1 MRFSKSSLI
10 LSLVLLS
17 QSAFALERF
26 SSKAC
31 LDGNF
36 KTKIAHKGPLFGLLP
51 HELVVEKKNCL
62 IKVSYRRYLPKEW
75 IVDVCREP
83 VHIKVSAATG
93 TDVAKKIEECVKPDK
108 SRNTSDFCGQY
119 FDLVD
124 VIQDDGLIFAEGDR
138 DSLSTPH
145 GRTYCTYLLLERYL
159 TDNVLYSRYTDV
171 PSVFDKPGHAAV
183 PTVTPVDAVPVQ
195 PPAPAPAAPQAAAPA
210 PAKP

>member
-1 MRFSKSSLI
+1 MRFSKSSLV
-10 LSLVLLS
+10 LSAVLLA
-17 QSAFALERF
+17 QPALALERF

-31 LDGNF
+31 LEGNF
-36 KTKIAHKGPLFGLLP
+36 KTKIAHRGPLFGLLP

-62 IKVSYRRYLPKEW
+62 VKVSYRRYLPKEW
-75 IVDVCREP
+75 VIDVCREP
-83 VHIKVSAATG
+83 VHIKVAAATG
-93 TDVAKKIEECVKPDK
+93 TDVAKKVEECVKPDR

-159 TDNVLYSRYTDV
+159 TDNVLFSRYTDV
-171 PSVFDKPGHAAV
+171 QSVFDKPSHAVA
-183 PTVTPVDAVPVQ
+183 PTVTPVDA
-195 PPAPAPAAPQAAAPA
+195 APATQVAPTVPAASETPA